1 MEAFIGGS
9 MSDSSKKL
17 YLHNLKKLNNGKEL
31 KDFTFLKKTEDVMK
45 LMPAN
50 RNAARSYIIAA
61 VNACKGRKGF
71 KKALEFY
78 TKLMDQINIEL
89 KDGTNKTERY
99 LENEMEWKDI
109 LEARDKLPKD
119 SIEYVVMCL
128 YTMMPP
134 RRNIDY
140 IAKVGAPQETGNW
153 YNGNLFYFNNYKTAG
168 KYKTQI
174 VEPSMALK
182 NVLDEYLVER
192 PFKSNDLLIK
202 KSGKPFT
209 SKDIQLT
216 INKVLG
222 KNIGCTMLRSIFLT
236 SKYGEM
242 LNEMKVD
249 AQEMGTSSAVIQS
262 NYVKH

>member
-1 MEAFIGGS
+1 VLF
-9 MSDSSKKL
+9 
-17 YLHNLKKLNNGKEL
+17 
-31 KDFTFLKKTEDVMK
+31 
-45 LMPAN
+45 
-50 RNAARSYIIAA
+50 RS
-61 VNACKGRKGF
+61 
-71 KKALEFY
+71 
-78 TKLMDQINIEL
+78 
-89 KDGTNKTERY
+89 
-99 LENEMEWKDI
+99 
-109 LEARDKLPKD
+109 
-119 SIEYVVMCL
+119 
-128 YTMMPP
+128 
-134 RRNIDY
+134 
-140 IAKVGAPQETGNW
+140 
-153 YNGNLFYFNNYKTAG
+153 AG

-202 KSGKPFT
+202 KSGKPFN

-222 KNIGCTMLRSIFLT
+222 KQIGCTMLRSIFLT

-242 LNEMKVD
+242 LNEMKED

>member
-1 MEAFIGGS
+1 
-9 MSDSSKKL
+9 
-17 YLHNLKKLNNGKEL
+17 
-31 KDFTFLKKTEDVMK
+31 
-45 LMPAN
+45 
-50 RNAARSYIIAA
+50 
-61 VNACKGRKGF
+61 
-71 KKALEFY
+71 
-78 TKLMDQINIEL
+78 
-89 KDGTNKTERY
+89 
-99 LENEMEWKDI
+99 
-109 LEARDKLPKD
+109 
-119 SIEYVVMCL
+119 
-128 YTMMPP
+128 MPP
-134 RRNIDY
+134 RRNADY
-140 IAKVGAPQETGNW
+140 IAKVGHPQETGNW

-202 KSGKPFT
+202 KSGKPFN

-222 KNIGCTMLRSIFLT
+222 KQIGCTMLRSIFLT

-242 LNEMKVD
+242 LNEMKED